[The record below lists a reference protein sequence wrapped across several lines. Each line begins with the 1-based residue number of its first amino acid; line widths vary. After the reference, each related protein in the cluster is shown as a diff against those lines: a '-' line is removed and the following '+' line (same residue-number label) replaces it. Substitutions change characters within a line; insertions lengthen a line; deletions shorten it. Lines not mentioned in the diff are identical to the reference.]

1 MGVYGCAPPIIYIYF
16 NMPRVKKIKEETE
29 NISQVIASTEV
40 DNTVTE
46 EADSKP
52 KLKIRAKKVSSK
64 FDIFADEAV
73 LQQEKDL
80 LAKAGVRGAF
90 KSAADINRE
99 YLPVPWFAL
108 QYVFGKIGI
117 TANTFNEFI
126 GQECVG
132 KSSLAFALACNFI
145 KNGIPVLYIN
155 TEAKMLEGPWLQRL
169 AGEDKDLGKKLIDRV
184 LIDEYCPTYTEM
196 DNRVRGWIK
205 MMRGERNVPMETP
218 IVFIVDSIT
227 NLMSPEQ
234 AEGKV
239 SAKDNLSMKEKL
251 KTLDKGVEDIS
262 AKPGGAATF
271 MSTWTKQFTSTL
283 TQFNV
288 TGILISGQSTNMN
301 GMGFGNT
308 EGGASLNKT
317 RVGGTAMHKSA
328 AIQCTVTRRGIWKN
342 SAGEQIGDQIRIRNV
357 KNSYGP
363 KVADVVYN
371 LRNKGW
377 KDGPF
382 TVDQAIDMSEALG
395 DILVKNEVFGFTVNR
410 KKYSSTQLGIEQVS
424 SKELEKIIN
433 EDEEL
438 QVKLGRALGISGYEA
453 FDE

>member
-1 MGVYGCAPPIIYIYF
+1 
-16 NMPRVKKIKEETE
+16 MPRVKKKTEDIVADNINTKQEKVITSNEE
-29 NISQVIASTEV
+29 
-40 DNTVTE
+40 NTPV
-46 EADSKP
+46 KP
-52 KLKIRAKKVSSK
+52 VKIRAKKVSTK

-73 LQQEKDL
+73 LQQEKEL

-155 TEAKMLEGPWLQRL
+155 TEAKTLEGSWLYRL
-169 AGEDKDLGKKLIDRV
+169 AGRDKELGKKLIDRV
-184 LIDEYCPTYTEM
+184 LMDEYCPTYTEM
-196 DNRVRGWIK
+196 DNRIRGWIK
-205 MMRGERNVPMETP
+205 VMRGERKIPMETP
-218 IVFIVDSIT
+218 LVFIVDSVT

-239 SAKDNLSMKEKL
+239 VSKEELSLKDKL

-271 MSTWTKQFTSTL
+271 MSAWTKQFTSTL

-288 TGILISGQSTNMN
+288 TGILISGQSTNMSS
-301 GMGFGNT
+301 MGGFANT

-317 RVGGTAMHKSA
+317 RVGGTALHKSA
-328 AIQCTVTRRGIWKN
+328 AIQCTITKRGMWKN
-342 SAGEQIGDQIRIRNV
+342 SAQEHIGDMIRIRNV

-363 KVADVVYN
+363 KVADVVYH
-371 LRNKGW
+371 LRNKDW
-377 KDGPF
+377 KDGPL

-395 DILVKNEVFGFTVNR
+395 EILVSSGVFGFTVNR
-410 KKYSSTQLGIEQVS
+410 KKYTSIPLGIEQVS
-424 SKELEKIIN
+424 AKELEELVN
-433 EDEEL
+433 SDEEL
-438 QVKLGRALGISGYEA
+438 QIKLGQALGISGYEV

>member
-1 MGVYGCAPPIIYIYF
+1 
-16 NMPRVKKIKEETE
+16 MPRVKKKTEDIVADNINTKQEEVITSSEE
-29 NISQVIASTEV
+29 NTPV
-40 DNTVTE
+40 
-46 EADSKP
+46 KP
-52 KLKIRAKKVSSK
+52 VKIRAKKVSTK

-73 LQQEKDL
+73 LQQEKEL

-117 TANTFNEFI
+117 TTNTFNEFI

-132 KSSLAFALACNFI
+132 KSSLVFALACNFI

-155 TEAKMLEGPWLQRL
+155 TEAKTLEGSWLYRL
-169 AGEDKDLGKKLIDRV
+169 AGRDKELGKKLIDRV
-184 LIDEYCPTYTEM
+184 LMDEYCPTYTEM
-196 DNRVRGWIK
+196 DNRIRGWIK
-205 MMRGERNVPMETP
+205 VMRGERKIPMETP
-218 IVFIVDSIT
+218 LVFIVDSVT

-239 SAKDNLSMKEKL
+239 VSKEEISLKDKL

-271 MSTWTKQFTSTL
+271 MSAWTKQFTSTL

-288 TGILISGQSTNMN
+288 TGILVSGQSTNMSS
-301 GMGFGNT
+301 MGGFANT

-317 RVGGTAMHKSA
+317 RVGGTALHKSA
-328 AIQCTVTRRGIWKN
+328 AIQCTITKFKMWKN
-342 SAGEQIGDQIRIRNV
+342 SANEHIGDMIRIRNV

-363 KVADVVYN
+363 KVADVVYH

-377 KDGPF
+377 KDGPL

-395 DILVKNEVFGFTVNR
+395 EILVSAGVFGFTVNR
-410 KKYSSTQLGIEQVS
+410 KKYTSIPLGIEQVS
-424 SKELEKIIN
+424 AKELEELVN
-433 EDEEL
+433 SDEEL
-438 QVKLGRALGISGYEA
+438 QIKLGQALGISGYEV

>member
-1 MGVYGCAPPIIYIYF
+1 
-16 NMPRVKKIKEETE
+16 MPRLKKKANPEVVEEITNSE
-29 NISQVIASTEV
+29 ISNVQSNEV
-40 DNTVTE
+40 TQE
-46 EADSKP
+46 SK
-52 KLKIRAKKVSSK
+52 KTRIRAKRVSNK
-64 FDIFADEAV
+64 FDIFSDEATV
-73 LQQEKDL
+73 QQEKEL

-90 KSAADINRE
+90 KSASDINRE

-117 TANTFNEFI
+117 TVNTFNEFI

-132 KSSLAFALACNFI
+132 KSSLMFALACYFI

-155 TEAKMLEGPWLQRL
+155 TEAKTLEGSWLYRL
-169 AGEDKDLGKKLIDRV
+169 AGEDKELGKKLIDRV
-184 LIDEYCPTYTEM
+184 LLDEYCPTYTEM
-196 DNRVRGWIK
+196 DSRIRGWVK
-205 MMRGERNVPMETP
+205 MMRGEKNVPMDTP
-218 IVFIVDSIT
+218 LVFIVDSVT

-239 SAKDNLSMKEKL
+239 ASKAVVTMKDKL
-251 KTLDKGVEDIS
+251 KTLDVGVEDIS

-271 MSTWTKQFTSTL
+271 MSAWTKQFTSTL

-288 TGILISGQSTNMN
+288 TGILVSGQSANMSSA
-301 GMGFGNT
+301 GGLGNA

-328 AIQCTVTRRGIWKN
+328 AIQCTITKRGMWKN
-342 SAGEQIGDQIRIRNV
+342 SAGEHIGDMIRIRNV

-363 KVADVVYN
+363 KVADVVYH
-371 LRNKGW
+371 LRNKEW

-395 DILVKNEVFGFTVNR
+395 SILVNEGVFGLTCTR
-410 KKYSSTQLGIEQVS
+410 KRYSSKVLGIEQITA
-424 SKELEKIIN
+424 KELENMIN
-433 EDEEL
+433 NDEEL
-438 QVKLGRALGISGYEA
+438 QIKIGQALGISGYEA
-453 FDE
+453 FDEV

>member
-1 MGVYGCAPPIIYIYF
+1 
-16 NMPRVKKIKEETE
+16 MPRVKKKTEDIVADNINTEQEE
-29 NISQVIASTEV
+29 VIASS
-40 DNTVTE
+40 E
-46 EADSKP
+46 ETTPVKP
-52 KLKIRAKKVSSK
+52 VKIRAKKVSTK

-73 LQQEKDL
+73 LQQEKEL

-117 TANTFNEFI
+117 TTNTFNEFI

-155 TEAKMLEGPWLQRL
+155 TEAKTLEGSWLYRL
-169 AGEDKDLGKKLIDRV
+169 AGRDKELGKKLIDRV
-184 LIDEYCPTYTEM
+184 LMDEYCPTYTEM
-196 DNRVRGWIK
+196 DNRIRGWIK
-205 MMRGERNVPMETP
+205 VMRGERKIPMETP
-218 IVFIVDSIT
+218 LVFIVDSVT

-239 SAKDNLSMKEKL
+239 VSKGELSLKDKL

-271 MSTWTKQFTSTL
+271 MSAWTKQFTSTL

-288 TGILISGQSTNMN
+288 TGILISGQSTNMSS
-301 GMGFGNT
+301 MGGFANT

-317 RVGGTAMHKSA
+317 RVGGTALHKSA
-328 AIQCTVTRRGIWKN
+328 AIQCTITKRGMWKN
-342 SAGEQIGDQIRIRNV
+342 SAQEHIGDMIRIRNV

-363 KVADVVYN
+363 KVADVVYH
-371 LRNKGW
+371 LRNKDW
-377 KDGPF
+377 KDGPL

-395 DILVKNEVFGFTVNR
+395 EILVSSGVFGFTVNR
-410 KKYSSTQLGIEQVS
+410 KKYTSIPLGIEQVS
-424 SKELEKIIN
+424 AKELEELVN
-433 EDEEL
+433 SDEEL
-438 QVKLGRALGISGYEA
+438 QIKLGQALGISGYEV

>member
-1 MGVYGCAPPIIYIYF
+1 
-16 NMPRVKKIKEETE
+16 MPRVKKKTEDIVADNINTKQEEVITSSEE
-29 NISQVIASTEV
+29 NTPV
-40 DNTVTE
+40 
-46 EADSKP
+46 KP
-52 KLKIRAKKVSSK
+52 VKIRAKKVSTK

-73 LQQEKDL
+73 LQQEKEL

-117 TANTFNEFI
+117 TTNTFNEFI

-132 KSSLAFALACNFI
+132 KSSLVFALACNFI

-155 TEAKMLEGPWLQRL
+155 TEAKTLEGSWLYRL
-169 AGEDKDLGKKLIDRV
+169 AGRDKELGKKLIDRV
-184 LIDEYCPTYTEM
+184 LMDEYCPTYTEM
-196 DNRVRGWIK
+196 DNRIRGWIK
-205 MMRGERNVPMETP
+205 VMRGERKIPMETP
-218 IVFIVDSIT
+218 LVFIVDSVT

-239 SAKDNLSMKEKL
+239 VSKEEISLKDKL

-271 MSTWTKQFTSTL
+271 MSAWTKQFTSTL

-288 TGILISGQSTNMN
+288 TGILVSGQSTNMSS
-301 GMGFGNT
+301 MGGFANT

-317 RVGGTAMHKSA
+317 RVGGTALHKSA
-328 AIQCTVTRRGIWKN
+328 AIQCTITKRGMWKN
-342 SAGEQIGDQIRIRNV
+342 SAQEHIGDMIRIRNV

-363 KVADVVYN
+363 KVADVVYH
-371 LRNKGW
+371 LRNKDW
-377 KDGPF
+377 KDGPL

-395 DILVKNEVFGFTVNR
+395 EILVSSGVFGFTVNR
-410 KKYSSTQLGIEQVS
+410 KKYTSIPLGIEQVS
-424 SKELEKIIN
+424 AKELEELVN
-433 EDEEL
+433 SDEEL
-438 QVKLGRALGISGYEA
+438 QIKLGQALGISGYEV